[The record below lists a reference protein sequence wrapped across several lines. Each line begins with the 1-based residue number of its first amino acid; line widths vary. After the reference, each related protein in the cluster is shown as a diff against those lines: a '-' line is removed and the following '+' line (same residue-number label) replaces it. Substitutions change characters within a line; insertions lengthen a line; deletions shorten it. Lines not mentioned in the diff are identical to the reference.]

1 MPLNEHSNTRQYTR
15 YKRHV
20 NESHERVNADT
31 VNKLQS
37 DLNIQQEDTNL
48 VKDKAF
54 EERVYTIFENN
65 AFANAMFIDYFRTGE
80 FIDMNKSSDGVLLD
94 YNKRQMTIKQTA
106 ANATAISTRITSVHG
121 EDIELNDFFLI
132 VNEYIPVGATIKYYL
147 EIAGGE
153 RWPISPNALKLPMH
167 ISGNIKHG
175 FRFVAEMT
183 QNSLGEKPLI
193 NGYAILYWDARVE
206 ADYGMINPDLQ
217 RFPAIEIGDDDGITI
232 LVRDRAMG
240 DKLVKVLEPLD
251 TVNLSYDKV
260 NGEEEDRLI
269 TVDTRYDNYH
279 GVNIAQKHELYYGD
293 YFNSE
298 DETITVLQK
307 IKQATE
313 VDGKILKNVQVI
325 KPVNPS
331 LEERTDEETGQFI
344 ANQQQGG
351 DSE

>member
-20 NESHERVNADT
+20 NESHERVNAET

-54 EERVYTIFENN
+54 EERVYTIFNNN

-80 FIDMNKSSDGVLLD
+80 FIDMNKSSAGVLID
-94 YNKRQMTIKQTA
+94 YEKRQMSIQQTYED
-106 ANATAISTRITSVHG
+106 ATATSITIYSVHG

-175 FRFVAEMT
+175 FRFVVEMK

-193 NGYAILYWDARVE
+193 NGYAILYWDAQVE
-206 ADYGMINPDLQ
+206 ADLGMINPDLQ
-217 RFPAIEIGDDDGITI
+217 RFPSIEIGEDDGITI
-232 LVRDRAMG
+232 LVRDRARN

-260 NGEEEDRLI
+260 NGEEEERLV
-269 TVDTRYDNYH
+269 TVDTKYDNYH
-279 GVNIAQKHELYYGD
+279 GIKIAQKHELYYGD
-293 YFNSE
+293 YLNSE
-298 DETITVLQK
+298 DETLTVLQK
-307 IKQATE
+307 IKQSTV
-313 VDGKILKNVQVI
+313 VDGKILKNVHVI
-325 KPVNPS
+325 KPNTPS
-331 LEERTDEETGQFI
+331 LEDRVDEETGQFI
-344 ANQQQGG
+344 GG
-351 DSE
+351 SSE